1 MRPLLF
7 ALFPVALVL
16 AAASAAAQL
25 QSGLAPVPAEPTTA
39 VARAGTPTRGVAAF
53 DCGDLAYDDG
63 VAEDSIFF
71 GGGQAGEP
79 DHFLGVRFELEDF
92 DLEAGRVLL
101 TGFCISNSLDFSAV
115 GGPWPNE
122 VYVYRDIE
130 GEPDL
135 SDPQRNATVVTGDG
149 TGQVE
154 VTFAT
159 PWIVDDPVFW
169 IMVQGD
175 PVHAG
180 EDFNVESDQSLKPAG
195 RSWIA
200 DRGVAFMIPTR
211 QDFMLRATVEVLPGS
226 AAIIPTLGLPG
237 LAVLA
242 TVLLLLGLGARR
254 RLDARRS

>member
-1 MRPLLF
+1 MHRFFLILTLLGC
-7 ALFPVALVL
+7 AGAT
-16 AAASAAAQL
+16 SAQL
-25 QSGLAPVPAEPTTA
+25 QPGAPAIPAVASTA
-39 VARAGTPTRGVAAF
+39 EARAGIPARGSAAF

-63 VAEDSIFF
+63 VAEQSIFF

-79 DHFLGVRFELEDF
+79 DHFLGVRFELDDF

-122 VYVYRDIE
+122 VYVYRDID

-135 SDPQRNATVVTGDG
+135 GDPQRNATVITGDG

-154 VTFAT
+154 VTFDS
-159 PWIVDDPVFW
+159 PWIVDGPVFW

-175 PVHAG
+175 PRHAG

-226 AAIIPTLGLPG
+226 AAIIPTLGVAG

-242 TVLLLLGLGARR
+242 GLMLLAGFAARR
-254 RLDARRS
+254 RLDARGR

>member
-1 MRPLLF
+1 MLL
-7 ALFPVALVL
+7 LLG
-16 AAASAAAQL
+16 SAGGACAQL
-25 QSGLAPVPAEPTTA
+25 QPGAPATPAAPTTA
-39 VARAGTPTRGVAAF
+39 EARAGTPARGAAAF

-63 VAEDSIFF
+63 VAETSIFF

-79 DHFLGVRFELEDF
+79 DHFLGVRFELDDF

-122 VYVYRDIE
+122 VYVYRDID

-135 SDPQRNATVVTGDG
+135 GDPQRNATVITGDG

-154 VTFAT
+154 ITFES

-175 PVHAG
+175 PRHAG

-211 QDFMLRATVEVLPGS
+211 QDFMLRATVEVLAGS
-226 AAIIPTLGLPG
+226 AATVPALGVAG
-237 LAVLA
+237 LLALAAV
-242 TVLLLLGLGARR
+242 VLLLGLAARR
-254 RLDARRS
+254 RLDARGS